1 MSDATV
7 ILQMICPD
15 RPGLV
20 SELAGWVA
28 ANGGSIRHA
37 DHHTDAGAGLF
48 LSRIEWQLKG
58 FGIPRDALPEAAQAL
73 GERLGGEAQLHFSD
87 AFPRVAI
94 FASKQSHCLQDLL
107 WRVQSGELPMQ
118 VPLVIANHPDLE
130 PLCASFEIPFVYV
143 PVRKDAKAEAAG
155 GSDGRRA
162 EFLVQGTLYPDV
174 IESISAA
181 GGNAVT
187 IKSHHNVGGLPEHM
201 KLALVEPLRELFKD
215 EVRELGREL
224 GLPETLV
231 GRHPFPGPGLAIR
244 VPGEITGEK
253 LDILRAADLVYLDE
267 IRKAGLYDDIWQ
279 AFAVLLPVRTVGVMG
294 DARSYEYVCAL
305 RAVTSS
311 DGMTADSY
319 PFSHEFLAQTATRI
333 VNEVKGVN
341 RVVYDVTSKPPGT
354 IEWE

>member
-118 VPLVIANHPDLE
+118 VPLVIANHSDLE
-130 PLCASFEIPFVYV
+130 PLCAAFEVPFVCV
-143 PVRKDAKAEAAG
+143 PVSRETKVEAEQRMLQLLEENTVELAVLAKYMQVLSGDFLERFPQVINIHHSFLPAFKGAQPYHRAWDRGVKLIGATAHYVTEDLDDGPIIEQTTVPVSHRDEVEDLIRK
-155 GSDGRRA
+155 GRDTER
-162 EFLVQGTLYPDV
+162 
-174 IESISAA
+174 
-181 GGNAVT
+181 
-187 IKSHHNVGGLPEHM
+187 
-201 KLALVEPLRELFKD
+201 LAL
-215 EVRELGREL
+215 
-224 GLPETLV
+224 
-231 GRHPFPGPGLAIR
+231 
-244 VPGEITGEK
+244 
-253 LDILRAADLVYLDE
+253 
-267 IRKAGLYDDIWQ
+267 
-279 AFAVLLPVRTVGVMG
+279 
-294 DARSYEYVCAL
+294 ARAL
-305 RAVTSS
+305 RMHLRRQVMVYRGRTAVF
-311 DGMTADSY
+311 A
-319 PFSHEFLAQTATRI
+319 
-333 VNEVKGVN
+333 
-341 RVVYDVTSKPPGT
+341 
-354 IEWE
+354 